1 MKTYSAAV
9 DNARA
14 VAVVGP
20 TASGKSELAVRIA
33 ETLGGEV
40 VSADSRQ
47 VYRGMDIGSN
57 KITQGEMRGVPHHL
71 LDVADPGE
79 QFTVA
84 DYRLLARQA
93 VNDILSRGKFPIV
106 CGGTGFYIDALLYD
120 TTIPAVP
127 PQAEFRAKLERKSAE
142 TLYEQLKRLDPRRAA
157 TIEAKNKRR
166 LIRALEIIRATGKP
180 VPLHSEDGPQYKVVF
195 VAPYRTREE
204 LKERIAARNT
214 DMRLRNVIEET
225 KKLLKKYPANL
236 PSMSGIG
243 YLEISR
249 YLAGEIPFQEAVNRA
264 VARTYQY
271 SKRQMTWF
279 KKDERI
285 KWIDSLRDA
294 IKYSKL
300 FLKK

>member
-9 DNARA
+9 DNAKA

-225 KKLLKKYPANL
+225 KKLHNERGVSWERLD
-236 PSMSGIG
+236 SFG
-243 YLEISR
+243 LEYR
-249 YLAGEIPFQEAVNRA
+249 YAARFLQEKLTREEMRDQLIAATWRYA
-264 VARTYQY
+264 
-271 SKRQMTWF
+271 KRQLAWCG
-279 KKDERI
+279 RHPI
-285 KWIDSLRDA
+285 HYVS
-294 IKYSKL
+294 Y
-300 FLKK
+300 

>member
-47 VYRGMDIGSN
+47 VYCGMDIGSN

-93 VNDILSRGKFPIV
+93 FNDILSRGKFPIV

-225 KKLLKKYPANL
+225 KKLHNERGVSWERLD
-236 PSMSGIG
+236 SFG
-243 YLEISR
+243 LEYR
-249 YLAGEIPFQEAVNRA
+249 YAARFLQEKLTREEMRDQLIAATWRYA
-264 VARTYQY
+264 
-271 SKRQMTWF
+271 KRQLAWCG
-279 KKDERI
+279 RHPI
-285 KWIDSLRDA
+285 HYVS
-294 IKYSKL
+294 Y
-300 FLKK
+300 

>member
-47 VYRGMDIGSN
+47 GYCGMDIGSN

-93 VNDILSRGKFPIV
+93 FNDILSRGKFPIV

-225 KKLLKKYPANL
+225 KKLHNERGVSWERLD
-236 PSMSGIG
+236 SFG
-243 YLEISR
+243 LEYR
-249 YLAGEIPFQEAVNRA
+249 YAARFLQEKLTREEMRDRLIAATWRYA
-264 VARTYQY
+264 
-271 SKRQMTWF
+271 KRQLAWCG
-279 KKDERI
+279 RHPI
-285 KWIDSLRDA
+285 HYVS
-294 IKYSKL
+294 Y
-300 FLKK
+300 

>member
-47 VYRGMDIGSN
+47 VYCGMDIGSN

-93 VNDILSRGKFPIV
+93 FNDILSRGKFPIV

-214 DMRLRNVIEET
+214 DARLRNVIEET
-225 KKLLKKYPANL
+225 KKLHNERGVSWERLD
-236 PSMSGIG
+236 SFG
-243 YLEISR
+243 LEYR
-249 YLAGEIPFQEAVNRA
+249 YAARFLQEKLTREEMRDRLIAATWRYA
-264 VARTYQY
+264 
-271 SKRQMTWF
+271 KRQLAWCG
-279 KKDERI
+279 RHPI
-285 KWIDSLRDA
+285 HYVS
-294 IKYSKL
+294 Y
-300 FLKK
+300 

>member
-47 VYRGMDIGSN
+47 VYCGMDIGSN

-93 VNDILSRGKFPIV
+93 FNDILSRGKFPIV

-214 DMRLRNVIEET
+214 DARLRDVIEET
-225 KKLLKKYPANL
+225 KKLHNERGLSWERL
-236 PSMSGIG
+236 DSFG
-243 YLEISR
+243 LEYR
-249 YLAGEIPFQEAVNRA
+249 YAARFLQEKLTREEMRDRLIAATWRYA
-264 VARTYQY
+264 
-271 SKRQMTWF
+271 KRQLAWCG
-279 KKDERI
+279 RHPI
-285 KWIDSLRDA
+285 HYVS
-294 IKYSKL
+294 Y
-300 FLKK
+300 

>member
-93 VNDILSRGKFPIV
+93 FNDILSRGKFPIV

-225 KKLLKKYPANL
+225 KKLHNERGVSWERLD
-236 PSMSGIG
+236 SFG
-243 YLEISR
+243 LEYR
-249 YLAGEIPFQEAVNRA
+249 YAARFLQEKLTREEMRDRLIAATWRYA
-264 VARTYQY
+264 
-271 SKRQMTWF
+271 KRQLAWCG
-279 KKDERI
+279 RHPI
-285 KWIDSLRDA
+285 HYVS
-294 IKYSKL
+294 Y
-300 FLKK
+300 

>member
-93 VNDILSRGKFPIV
+93 FNDILSRGKFPIV

-225 KKLLKKYPANL
+225 KKLHNERGVSWERLD
-236 PSMSGIG
+236 SFG
-243 YLEISR
+243 LEYR
-249 YLAGEIPFQEAVNRA
+249 YA
-264 VARTYQY
+264 ARFLQGKLTREEMRDRLIAATWRYA
-271 SKRQMTWF
+271 KRQLAWCG
-279 KKDERI
+279 RHPI
-285 KWIDSLRDA
+285 HYVS
-294 IKYSKL
+294 Y
-300 FLKK
+300 